1 MNLDFQTQILCL
13 KKLHDFDAVEAGVK
27 NGDPDSMQKTIDHAI
42 DILAEFLPKDLEFLI
57 EGEGAVFE
65 AVYLMA
71 ELKKL
76 LKGNRIQ
83 IKNAEGEMTIKEY
96 EAIVRRIE
104 AGDANAVKDSLQF
117 VSKILLSIW
126 SNVSLGAY
134 DQDVDAAY
142 CLSDRLLE
150 AVNSGK
156 IVVSAG
162 CKKSANGKNR
172 KRGEQ

>member
-27 NGDPDSMQKTIDHAI
+27 NGDPDSMQKAIDHAI
-42 DILAEFLPKDLEFLI
+42 DILAEFLPKDREFLI

-83 IKNAEGEMTIKEY
+83 IVSEGG
-96 EAIVRRIE
+96 
-104 AGDANAVKDSLQF
+104 AGKDNEP
-117 VSKILLSIW
+117 K
-126 SNVSLGAY
+126 
-134 DQDVDAAY
+134 
-142 CLSDRLLE
+142 
-150 AVNSGK
+150 
-156 IVVSAG
+156 
-162 CKKSANGKNR
+162 
-172 KRGEQ
+172 